1 VVSQEFKATE
11 VDVRPAVCVTVP
23 EAGVVVAV
31 VILKGEELA
40 KLPQITG
47 SQTAFPGK
55 WYCASVSVI
64 GQSMKFSLSS
74 GEYSSIVEAEKK
86 AQQTAKE
93 LAARVQQRTF
103 ETSLRSANVR
113 PKQ

>member
-1 VVSQEFKATE
+1 
-11 VDVRPAVCVTVP
+11 
-23 EAGVVVAV
+23 
-31 VILKGEELA
+31 
-40 KLPQITG
+40 
-47 SQTAFPGK
+47 
-55 WYCASVSVI
+55 VI